1 MRLRRKPWIDE
12 AIKEYSDFLYLEL
25 PVENKGKWKEQFAE
39 PEHPLCVE
47 LGTGKGRFISQM
59 AAAHPEWN
67 FGGFE
72 RQIGV
77 IYYAG
82 QKVAELVPPVNN
94 VRLVLGDISHIEE
107 LYQFL
112 RSMAKSKT

>member
-59 AAAHPEWN
+59 AAAHPEW
-67 FGGFE
+67 E
-72 RQIGV
+72 TS
-77 IYYAG
+77 
-82 QKVAELVPPVNN
+82 
-94 VRLVLGDISHIEE
+94 LG
-107 LYQFL
+107 LNA
-112 RSMAKSKT
+112 RSGLFITRGKR